1 MKEIGPH
8 VLYQGGMDRDFC
20 LRIRTPFNIYF
31 MVPDLVDQIVFF
43 FFKMKFLVFKVLNE
57 ALGLDWLLQDY
68 LFKSNSLLYSNS
80 LIFKEEEKTFKVKDL
95 VQ

>member
-1 MKEIGPH
+1 
-8 VLYQGGMDRDFC
+8 MDRDFC

-31 MVPDLVDQIVFF
+31 MVPDPVDQIVF

-68 LFKSNSLLYSNS
+68 LFKSNPLLYSNS
-80 LIFKEEEKTFKVKDL
+80 LIFKEEEKNIQGEGFGSVIVL
-95 VQ
+95 